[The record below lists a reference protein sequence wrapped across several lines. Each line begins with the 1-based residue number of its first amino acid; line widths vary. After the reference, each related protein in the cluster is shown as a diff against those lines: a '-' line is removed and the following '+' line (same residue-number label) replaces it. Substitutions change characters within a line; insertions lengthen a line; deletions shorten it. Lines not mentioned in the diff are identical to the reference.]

1 MDAPSRA
8 EMCSDALEGMP
19 INHAPTF
26 FLSYYYYYFSLLY
39 IRPDDVSTPPPS
51 PQTVDVIPWLDQNPI
66 QMGWSTR
73 IIRVSLIRSAWSR
86 LAGSVSSS
94 SIQSIRLTR
103 FSLSRIGRT
112 YSTLSVGQAD
122 PLNQQV
128 QVRTGLDPCERS
140 VMVQGSDWLA
150 CNFNWSKLTWVLFRI
165 QAVRF
170 AKQTEIQTKNST
182 NGNDSSK
189 KSRWP
194 NPIINPISD
203 CESRRLSIW
212 VKLILFVKLHTTFII
227 SMAFNFL

>member
-1 MDAPSRA
+1 MSA
-8 EMCSDALEGMP
+8 
-19 INHAPTF
+19 
-26 FLSYYYYYFSLLY
+26 
-39 IRPDDVSTPPPS
+39 PPPPPPKLLTSS
-51 PQTVDVIPWLDQNPI
+51 P
-66 QMGWSTR
+66 GWTKTR
-73 IIRVSLIRSAWSR
+73 FRWVGQHGLS
-86 LAGSVSSS
+86 GSVWSDQLDPDWLA
-94 SIQSIRLTR
+94 QSHPVQFNRRLTR

-203 CESRRLSIW
+203 CESRRLFIW

-227 SMAFNFL
+227 FMAFNFL